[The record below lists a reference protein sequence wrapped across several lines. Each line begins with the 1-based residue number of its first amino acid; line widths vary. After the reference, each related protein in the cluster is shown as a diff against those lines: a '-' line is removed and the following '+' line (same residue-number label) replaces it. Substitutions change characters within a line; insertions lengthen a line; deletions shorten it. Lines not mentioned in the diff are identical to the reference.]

1 MSWMFKRDS
10 PLRSSLRK
18 YSFTLPPKLPE
29 GACLEVFRTHWQQAY
44 SIIEKNGSWQQS
56 LVTADDVTG
65 VINNLDQMIT
75 LLLQEA
81 QQSTACLTNGNAQ
94 ADPEPTGPLL
104 SYLLMEGCLDKLFS
118 WSVRTGEFVNIL
130 KLEQLKFYEILV
142 TNCHQDLLF
151 HKPIVRPLLRL
162 LASCGDCAPVEV
174 EKRLI
179 ILLNTLCVCLT
190 QFPDLL
196 QVFFGASSDHGS
208 TRSEKRDMFLIF
220 SLLIPFV
227 HREGAIGQQARD
239 ALLLCM
245 ALSRRNESIG
255 VYIAEHSNFCPV
267 LATGLSG
274 LYSLL
279 PRKLPNVAEDW
290 HQFTPEDISEMPELA
305 MFLNSLEF
313 CNAVIQVAHP
323 LVQEQLMEYLYQG
336 FLVPVLGPALHQ
348 NTVEEI
354 VATTAY
360 LELFLR
366 TITEPILQQMFL
378 KFILTSTYDTHRVLS
393 SLIDRL
399 GAQSRLCLVTMALF
413 RCMLDL
419 NCEDVLF
426 ELVFRY
432 LIPCTHVMVSQRS
445 RVRDMDLYN
454 HAAEKFLSLIPSSSV
469 LQSNDYNCSL
479 TSSQSTPLSTVP
491 GFDSLQSLPPI
502 SRGGSLRIKRHQR
515 SPSTTSLAFG
525 ELDRLH
531 SKNAMNSSEWYV
543 NLHDIHPS
551 SYMEYL
557 KDAHRN
563 VKACTLACRC
573 WSAAYDGLDPPPN
586 AVIASESKEADIF
599 SNPNTSDKLKL
610 SNDTTV
616 NNEQNKQSNDASLLQ
631 KTSNSNLEN
640 SVLELS
646 LENLAVLQDSFKQ
659 IQHIRPGT
667 IESVTEKDSIIIKS
681 LNKHNEFISSDILQQ
696 IVNAEDEKVF
706 WSLVCSTDTPSF
718 TGSLDDSLQTIDGY
732 FNDLEVNV
740 VLEDKMQ
747 VGYSDIMDSKDE
759 CSNADS
765 GVFESR
771 DSCISEK
778 DSDVAPLTLLSAK
791 SSEHKDSLYI
801 SIPSCPSKS
810 DLKPCSSSISET
822 STKSSN
828 SPASPGS
835 WESFGT
841 PNIGPFLSI
850 ILTRLEMMMQ
860 NDVYT
865 NLHLTGI
872 ISRLACYPQPLLRS
886 FLLNPSLVFQP
897 TVRSLFQVLGSLKQK
912 VDSYSY
918 TVDNY
923 EELVNQ
929 SKQFL
934 YNRVQ
939 NLVKPFTTRVY
950 SDSVSRVHSASFSG
964 FQRGE
969 PRRRS
974 LTSFLFRKSSFLRN
988 RDHGFSKEPMLES
1001 ISDGQGY
1008 RYVSKPTPY
1017 SLEGEMESVKA
1028 KNAIFCAV
1036 ILEEFLKELAAIA
1049 QEHSIIH
1056 LNPDFWD
1063 DIDSPWE

>member
-44 SIIEKNGSWQQS
+44 SIIERNTGSWQQC
-56 LVTADDVTG
+56 LPTADDVTS

-81 QQSTACLTNGNAQ
+81 QQSTACLTNGNSLC
-94 ADPEPTGPLL
+94 DPEPTGPLL
-104 SYLLMEGCLDKLFS
+104 SFLLMEGCLDKLFS

-162 LASCGDCAPVEV
+162 LASCGDCVPVEV

-208 TRSEKRDMFLIF
+208 TRSEKRDM
-220 SLLIPFV
+220 
-227 HREGAIGQQARD
+227 
-239 ALLLCM
+239 
-245 ALSRRNESIG
+245 
-255 VYIAEHSNFCPV
+255 YV
-267 LATGLSG
+267 L
-274 LYSLL
+274 
-279 PRKLPNVAEDW
+279 VAW
-290 HQFTPEDISEMPELA
+290 
-305 MFLNSLEF
+305 
-313 CNAVIQVAHP
+313 
-323 LVQEQLMEYLYQG
+323 
-336 FLVPVLGPALHQ
+336 

-378 KFILTSTYDTHRVLS
+378 KFILASSYDTHRVLN

-445 RVRDMDLYN
+445 RVRDTDMYN
-454 HAAEKFLSLIPSSSV
+454 QAAEKFLSLIPSSSV
-469 LQSNDYNCSL
+469 LHGNDYNSSL
-479 TSSQSTPLSTVP
+479 STSQSTPLSSLP
-491 GFDSLQSLPPI
+491 GFDSLQKLPPM

-515 SPSTTSLAFG
+515 SPSTASLAFG

-531 SKNAMNSSEWYV
+531 SKHAVNGTEWYV
-543 NLHDIHPS
+543 NIPDAHPS
-551 SYMEYL
+551 SYMDYL
-557 KDAHRN
+557 REAHRN
-563 VKACTLACRC
+563 VRSCTLACRC
-573 WSAAYDGLDPPPN
+573 WSATYDGLDPPPT
-586 AVIASESKEADIF
+586 AVIVSESKESEAFNSCDS
-599 SNPNTSDKLKL
+599 SNKLKL
-610 SNDTTV
+610 SNSSYVD
-616 NNEQNKQSNDASLLQ
+616 NEQKKQSNSAPLLQ
-631 KTSNSNLEN
+631 KANNNNNNCNSES

-646 LENLAVLQDSFKQ
+646 SENLAVLQDSFKQ
-659 IQHIRPGT
+659 NQQDRQAT
-667 IESVTEKDSIIIKS
+667 SERVSDKDNFVIKT

-706 WSLVCSTDTPSF
+706 WSLVCSTETPSSI
-718 TGSLDDSLQTIDGY
+718 GSVDDSLQTIDGY
-732 FNDLEVNV
+732 FNDLEVDASV
-740 VLEDKMQ
+740 EDKMQ
-747 VGYSDIMDSKDE
+747 VGYTEVIDSKDE

-778 DSDVAPLTLLSAK
+778 DSDVVPHSLLSAK
-791 SSEHKDSLYI
+791 SSEHKDNLFI
-801 SIPSCPSKS
+801 SIPSYSSKS
-810 DLKPCSSSISET
+810 DLKPCSSSVSET

-923 EELVNQ
+923 EELVHQ

-934 YNRVQ
+934 FSRVQ
-939 NLVKPFTTRVY
+939 NMAKPFTTRVY

-969 PRRRS
+969 PRRKS

-988 RDHGFSKEPMLES
+988 RDNFGKEPMLES

-1036 ILEEFLKELAAIA
+1036 VLEEFLKELAAIA
-1049 QEHSIIH
+1049 QEHSIIQ

-1063 DIDSPWE
+1063 DIDTPWE

>member
-44 SIIEKNGSWQQS
+44 SIIERNTGSWQQC
-56 LVTADDVTG
+56 LPTADDVTS

-81 QQSTACLTNGNAQ
+81 QQSTACLTNGNSLC
-94 ADPEPTGPLL
+94 DPEPTGPLL
-104 SYLLMEGCLDKLFS
+104 SFLLMEGCLDKLFS

-162 LASCGDCAPVEV
+162 LASCGDCVPVEV

-208 TRSEKRDMFLIF
+208 TRSEKRDM
-220 SLLIPFV
+220 
-227 HREGAIGQQARD
+227 
-239 ALLLCM
+239 
-245 ALSRRNESIG
+245 
-255 VYIAEHSNFCPV
+255 YV
-267 LATGLSG
+267 L
-274 LYSLL
+274 
-279 PRKLPNVAEDW
+279 VAW
-290 HQFTPEDISEMPELA
+290 
-305 MFLNSLEF
+305 
-313 CNAVIQVAHP
+313 
-323 LVQEQLMEYLYQG
+323 
-336 FLVPVLGPALHQ
+336 

-378 KFILTSTYDTHRVLS
+378 KFILASSYDTHRVLN

-445 RVRDMDLYN
+445 RVRDTDMYN
-454 HAAEKFLSLIPSSSV
+454 QAAEKFLSLIPSSSV
-469 LQSNDYNCSL
+469 LHGNDYNSSL
-479 TSSQSTPLSTVP
+479 STSQSTPLSSLP
-491 GFDSLQSLPPI
+491 GFDSLQKLPPM

-515 SPSTTSLAFG
+515 SPSTASLAFG

-531 SKNAMNSSEWYV
+531 SKHAVNGTEWYV
-543 NLHDIHPS
+543 NIPDAHPS
-551 SYMEYL
+551 SYMDYL
-557 KDAHRN
+557 REAHRN
-563 VKACTLACRC
+563 VRSCTLACRC
-573 WSAAYDGLDPPPN
+573 WSATYDGLDPPPT
-586 AVIASESKEADIF
+586 AVIVSESKESEAFNSCDS
-599 SNPNTSDKLKL
+599 SNKLKL
-610 SNDTTV
+610 SNSSYVD
-616 NNEQNKQSNDASLLQ
+616 NEQKKQSNSAPLLQ
-631 KTSNSNLEN
+631 KANNNNNNCNSES

-646 LENLAVLQDSFKQ
+646 SENLAVLQDSFKQ
-659 IQHIRPGT
+659 NQQDRQAT
-667 IESVTEKDSIIIKS
+667 SERVSDKDNFVIKT

-706 WSLVCSTDTPSF
+706 WSLVCSTETPSSI
-718 TGSLDDSLQTIDGY
+718 GSVDDSLQTIDGY
-732 FNDLEVNV
+732 FNDLEVDASV
-740 VLEDKMQ
+740 EDKMQ
-747 VGYSDIMDSKDE
+747 VGYTEVIDSKDE

-778 DSDVAPLTLLSAK
+778 DSDVVPHSLLSAK
-791 SSEHKDSLYI
+791 SSEHKDNLFI
-801 SIPSCPSKS
+801 SIPSYSSKS
-810 DLKPCSSSISET
+810 DLKPCSSSVSET

-923 EELVNQ
+923 EELVHQ

-934 YNRVQ
+934 FSRVQ
-939 NLVKPFTTRVY
+939 NMAKPFTTRVY

-969 PRRRS
+969 PRRKS

-988 RDHGFSKEPMLES
+988 RDNFGKEPMLES

-1008 RYVSKPTPY
+1008 RSSRNLKYVSKPTPY

-1036 ILEEFLKELAAIA
+1036 VLEEFLKELAAIA
-1049 QEHSIIH
+1049 QEHSIIQ

-1063 DIDSPWE
+1063 DIDTPWE